1 MPRLGAIFIFSI
13 SSLALRSYHSWH
25 VFPSRSLLAYGYD
38 RRVSFCCSFLQVFL
52 QIRVDAPSSGEEEGR
67 DLCLTFETDEQK
79 LRGAITFEKE
89 MPSSAYSSFQT
100 AEPLNLNS
108 KSSHYLCFQKKCLI

>member
-1 MPRLGAIFIFSI
+1 MDMT
-13 SSLALRSYHSWH
+13 
-25 VFPSRSLLAYGYD
+25 AYPFAACKCFYKSELMQQ
-38 RRVSFCCSFLQVFL
+38 RHHRN
-52 QIRVDAPSSGEEEGR
+52 
-67 DLCLTFETDEQK
+67 LCLTFETDEQK

-100 AEPLNLNS
+100 AQPLNLNS

>member
-1 MPRLGAIFIFSI
+1 MDMTA
-13 SSLALRSYHSWH
+13 
-25 VFPSRSLLAYGYD
+25 AYPFAAASCKCFYKSVLM
-38 RRVSFCCSFLQVFL
+38 RHHQ
-52 QIRVDAPSSGEEEGR
+52 EEGR

-100 AEPLNLNS
+100 AQPLNLNS